1 MTDYNKSIFL
11 DLNFRTAL
19 LESVD
24 WDQDMSD
31 TLLADIQ
38 ASLSSDAHHHP
49 EEILENI
56 KQKYGNA
63 AFKLVKN
70 LFTEVY
76 IDNGFYQKLGE
87 GDDYEH

>member
-24 WDQDMSD
+24 WDQDMSGA
-31 TLLADIQ
+31 LLVDIQ
-38 ASLSSDAHHHP
+38 TSLSHGTHHP
-49 EEILENI
+49 KDILENI
-56 KQKYGNA
+56 RQKYGDD

-70 LFTEVY
+70 VFSEVY